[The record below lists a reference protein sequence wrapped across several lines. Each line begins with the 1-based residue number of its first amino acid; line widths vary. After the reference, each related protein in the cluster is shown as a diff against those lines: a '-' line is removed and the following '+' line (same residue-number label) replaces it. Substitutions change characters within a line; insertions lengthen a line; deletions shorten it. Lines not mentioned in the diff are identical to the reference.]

1 MDTTEERLKEVELA
15 IVKIAIAL
23 EQITSQLNDQQE
35 LNKLIFKYIENK
47 KDGKD

>member
-15 IVKIAIAL
+15 IIKIAIAL

-35 LNKLIFKYIENK
+35 LNKLIFKYAIENK
-47 KDGKD
+47 KT